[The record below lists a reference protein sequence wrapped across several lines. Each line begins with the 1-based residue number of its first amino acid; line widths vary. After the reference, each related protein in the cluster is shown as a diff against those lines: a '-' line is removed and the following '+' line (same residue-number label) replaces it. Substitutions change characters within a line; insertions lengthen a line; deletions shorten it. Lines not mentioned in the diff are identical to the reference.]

1 MPKVESTV
9 VVPVPI
15 EVAFR
20 LSQTY
25 GDIRYR
31 WDPFVKEQHLL
42 NGASA
47 AAKGVQT
54 FTKSRHGLT
63 MISEYVSFRPPT
75 QVGMKMVKG
84 PWFFEQMSGGWS
96 FTPAEQD
103 AQQTK
108 ATWRYTFRCRP
119 AALRPI
125 AHWIGSWLLGRDI
138 QHRITAF
145 AAACSD
151 PTILALLPPV
161 AASNANSNANSDSH
175 SNSGSDSGSDS
186 NSNSA

>member
-9 VVPVPI
+9 EVPI
-15 EVAFR
+15 PIDVAFR

-25 GDIRYR
+25 GEIRYR

-42 NGASA
+42 HGATSA
-47 AAKGVQT
+47 GKGAQT
-54 FTKSRHGLT
+54 FTKSRHGLS
-63 MISEYVSFRPPT
+63 MVSEYVSFRPPT

-96 FTPAEQD
+96 FAPLDKPEGAWTR
-103 AQQTK
+103 

-119 AALRPI
+119 AVIRPV

-138 QHRITAF
+138 NNRITAF
-145 AAACSD
+145 AAACAD
-151 PTILALLPPV
+151 PTILALLPPPATPV
-161 AASNANSNANSDSH
+161 
-175 SNSGSDSGSDS
+175 GCTTFET
-186 NSNSA
+186 